1 VKDVPEV
8 QDFIKVFT
16 SVADG
21 AHASKVNRTYGT
33 WIIEYPG
40 IGGKKKVDIPKT
52 NFSTNKQDVL
62 DMFEH
67 AQNAYCIASGWLEDM
82 P

>member
-16 SVADG
+16 SVA
-21 AHASKVNRTYGT
+21 ASKVNQTYGT

-40 IGGKKKVDIPKT
+40 LGGRKKVNIPKT
-52 NFSTNKQDVL
+52 NFSTKKQDVL